1 MKINDLTDKIGYSF
15 KKPELLKLALTHS
28 SYANEKRLKGISYNE
43 RIEFLGDAVLELIT
57 SEFLYNNY
65 PKMPEGEMTRTRA
78 SIVCEPTLA
87 LCAKE
92 ISLGDYLF
100 LGKGEAL
107 SGGRKRASIVSDA
120 MEALIGAIFLDGGI
134 EEAKKFIY
142 RFVLTDL
149 ENKKLFTDSKTI
161 LQEIVQSDHNNK
173 ELSYV
178 IISEDGPDHN
188 KTYTVAVQINGIEEG
203 RGSGRTKKAAEQEA
217 AYKAILK
224 LQKRG

>member
-1 MKINDLTDKIGYSF
+1 MNKIGYSF
-15 KKPELLKLALTHS
+15 KRPELLKLALTHS
-28 SYANEKRLKGISYNE
+28 SYANEKHLKSGYNE
-43 RIEFLGDAVLELIT
+43 RIEFLGDAVLELVT
-57 SEFLYNNY
+57 SEFLYTNY
-65 PKMPEGEMTRTRA
+65 PKMPEGEMTKTRA

-87 LCAKE
+87 LCAAE
-92 ISLGDYLF
+92 LSLGDYLY
-100 LGKGEAL
+100 LGHGEEM
-107 SGGRKRASIVSDA
+107 SGGRRRASIVSDA
-120 MEALIGAIFLDGGI
+120 MEALIGAIFLDGGM
-134 EEAKKFIY
+134 EEAKRFIY

-161 LQEIVQSDHNNK
+161 LQEIVQSNHNNK

-188 KTYTVAVQINGIEEG
+188 KTYTVAALINGVEEG
-203 RGSGRTKKAAEQEA
+203 RGCGRTKKAAEQAA

>member
-1 MKINDLTDKIGYSF
+1 MEIKDLMNKIGYSF
-15 KKPELLKLALTHS
+15 KRPELLKLALTHS
-28 SYANEKRLKGISYNE
+28 SYANEKHLKSGYNE
-43 RIEFLGDAVLELIT
+43 RIEFLGDAVLELVT
-57 SEFLYNNY
+57 SEFLYTNY
-65 PKMPEGEMTRTRA
+65 PKMPEGEMTKTRA

-87 LCAKE
+87 LCAAE
-92 ISLGDYLF
+92 LSLGDYLY
-100 LGKGEAL
+100 LGHGEEM
-107 SGGRKRASIVSDA
+107 SGGRRRASIVSDA
-120 MEALIGAIFLDGGI
+120 MEALIGAIFLDGGM
-134 EEAKKFIY
+134 EEAKRFIY

-161 LQEIVQSDHNNK
+161 LQEIVQSNHNNK

-188 KTYTVAVQINGIEEG
+188 KTYTVAALINGVEEG
-203 RGSGRTKKAAEQEA
+203 RGCGRTKKAAEQAA

>member
-1 MKINDLTDKIGYSF
+1 MEIKDLMNKIGYSF

-28 SYANEKRLKGISYNE
+28 SYANEKRLKDGYNE
-43 RIEFLGDAVLELIT
+43 RIEFLGDAVLELVT

-65 PKMPEGEMTRTRA
+65 PKMPEGEMTKTRA

-87 LCAKE
+87 LCAAE
-92 ISLGDYLF
+92 FSLGEYLY
-100 LGKGEAL
+100 LGHGEEM
-107 SGGRKRASIVSDA
+107 SGGRGRASIVSDA

-161 LQEIVQSDHNNK
+161 LQEIVQSNHNNK

-188 KTYTVAVQINGIEEG
+188 KTYTVAALINGVEEG
-203 RGSGRTKKAAEQEA
+203 RGRGRTKKAAEQEA

>member
-1 MKINDLTDKIGYSF
+1 MEIKDLMNKIGYSF

-28 SYANEKRLKGISYNE
+28 SYANEKRLKDGYNE
-43 RIEFLGDAVLELIT
+43 RIEFLGDAVLELVT

-65 PKMPEGEMTRTRA
+65 PKMPEGEMTKTRA

-87 LCAKE
+87 LCAAE
-92 ISLGDYLF
+92 FSLGAYLY
-100 LGKGEAL
+100 LGHGEEM
-107 SGGRKRASIVSDA
+107 SGGRGRASIVSDA
-120 MEALIGAIFLDGGI
+120 MEALIGAIFLDGGM

-142 RFVLTDL
+142 RFILTDL

-161 LQEIVQSDHNNK
+161 LQEIVQSNHNNK

-188 KTYTVAVQINGIEEG
+188 KTYTVAALINGVEEG
-203 RGSGRTKKAAEQEA
+203 RGCGRTKKAAEQEA